1 MGEMEK
7 HKILW
12 GTSLMDNPDWDE
24 IERTSKEGA
33 LEVTL
38 VVDKLTIIEELPSWA
53 IDAGA
58 D

>member
-1 MGEMEK
+1 MEK